1 MACYIVVTHNAPND
15 LDIYNVPIKTT
26 IIHTK
31 NAHLLEVQVWLLELS
46 LVMQGIE
53 NIQAT
58 MNASSSR
65 T

>member
-1 MACYIVVTHNAPND
+1 MTCYIIVTHNAPND
-15 LDIYNVPIKTT
+15 LDINNIYIKTT
-26 IIHTK
+26 INHVK
-31 NAHLLEVQVWLLELS
+31 NADLIEVQVWLLELS
-46 LVMQGIE
+46 LVMQGFE

>member
-1 MACYIVVTHNAPND
+1 MHQMTW
-15 LDIYNVPIKTT
+15 TST
-26 IIHTK
+26 IFILKLPSITLK
-31 NAHLLEVQVWLLELS
+31 NADLIEVQVWLLELS
-46 LVMQGIE
+46 LVMQGFE